1 MTGLWSSSAMRCI
14 QKEQCMRR
22 SVLSVAVVMI
32 TALVVGLFAAST
44 PSRAQANARVNIL
57 HLAPFAPTI
66 DGTAVTVVVNGATL
80 ASDFKYKDA
89 PLTATL
95 PPGDYT
101 VQVFAGTNLT
111 VAPAI
116 TATVSLASGS
126 DYTVFAGGDGNNIPL
141 GLFPLVDD
149 NSVPEAPNANVR
161 VVHAAPFAAQAE
173 TAVDVRNA
181 TTDEVIG
188 GLSGVEFG
196 VASGYLPIPGDTDIP
211 VKVVPTSDPMA
222 DPPIIGPAN
231 LNVPAQSITTVF
243 AIGTGTA
250 TYPAEFFFLGGTQ
263 RVPAQVRLAH
273 LAPFAGG
280 RAAVNVVVPGD
291 TPLTLV
297 SDFGFGDTTDY
308 VPLTDGTYPINVVI
322 PSAPRALADTVA
334 ISGSVTLSPGM
345 RYTAMAIGGA
355 NGFAPELVLLNDPIT
370 PPITDT
376 ARVRI
381 YHAAPFAPG

>member
-1 MTGLWSSSAMRCI
+1 MTGLWSYPAMRCI

-22 SVLSVAVVMI
+22 SVLSVAVVVI

-66 DGTAVTVVVNGATL
+66 DGTAVTVVVNGSSI

-89 PLTATL
+89 PLTANL
-95 PPGDYT
+95 PSGDYT
-101 VQVFAGTNLT
+101 VEVFAGTDLE

-116 TATVSLASGS
+116 TATLSLAAGG
-126 DYTVFAGGDGNNIPL
+126 DYTVFAGGGANGIPL

-149 NSVPEAPNANVR
+149 NTLPEAPNAHVR
-161 VVHAAPFAAQAE
+161 VVHAAPFAAQAA

-181 TTDEVIG
+181 LTDEVIG
-188 GLSGVEFG
+188 GLTGVEFG
-196 VASGYLPIPGDTDIP
+196 AASGYLPVPGDTDIP

-243 AIGTGTA
+243 AVGTGTD
-250 TYPAEFFFLGGTQ
+250 TYPAEFFFLGGAQ

-291 TPLTLV
+291 TPVTLV

-334 ISGSVTLSPGM
+334 ISGSVTLAPGM

-376 ARVRI
+376 ARVR
-381 YHAAPFAPG
+381 